1 MTYLIAFM
9 RRQVFIEE
17 LENVRTELG
26 EIVDTERNYLHETLE
41 RENESLQRQF
51 LSICATNKNEI
62 MNSVKVELQRRLQI
76 AQDKVLLMT
85 DALKQEMEGLK
96 LELGESHVSLHCFF
110 NVSRNMVYQC
120 ELDSKPKTSKVSMSV
135 SKHVDIES
143 TYGFLKWQLIIALG
157 YHLLY

>member
-1 MTYLIAFM
+1 MTCLIAFM

-26 EIVDTERNYLHETLE
+26 DIVDTERNYLHETLE

-96 LELGESHVSLHCFF
+96 LELGESHVSLHCFLMYLERWSI
-110 NVSRNMVYQC
+110 NTDQILS
-120 ELDSKPKTSKVSMSV
+120 PKLVRFQMIV

-143 TYGFLKWQLIIALG
+143 TYGFFKWQLINALE
-157 YHLLY
+157 